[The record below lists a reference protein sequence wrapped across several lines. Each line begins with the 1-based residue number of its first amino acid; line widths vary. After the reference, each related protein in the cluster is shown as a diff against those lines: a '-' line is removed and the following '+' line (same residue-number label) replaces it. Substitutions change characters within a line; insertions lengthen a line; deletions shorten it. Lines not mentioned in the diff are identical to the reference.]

1 MSVNSHSQKL
11 VVIGNGP
18 SLKDFDFNNFRG
30 LKTLGMNAAY
40 RYWERINWYPTYYC
54 CLDDRLLETHYQQI
68 YDLLMT
74 EKVERIFVTYR
85 FLDFYPQLAT
95 HPRVDVLDS
104 FVSHRYQTRH
114 QQYGFPRKEA
124 NSFLTDY
131 PKKLTTGCYSIR
143 YGIYL
148 GYRQILL
155 LGIDCRY
162 VPVVTGARVV
172 DELKMVMD
180 ETPQSNQNYFFDD
193 YQQAG
198 DVFQIPN
205 PEVHGGNLHLQSFE
219 ALRDDI
225 PNYTPGVEIINCN
238 KQSELYVY
246 NVFPYQTF
254 EVASCGNKLGAVVV
268 PTIKFELERILEN
281 FKLWNQLAYL
291 PYLQPPDKPST
302 YLHFVFNAFRDE
314 AMEEQITEA
323 FKAAKLVAK
332 CFQDIRFS
340 YCELSGMDDIYRRSY
355 QGEVGSWGYKS
366 GPNNQFFM
374 TIEKFSADYPYIFMM
389 ETDCFPVKANW
400 LQRAAEIANNS
411 ERFWIKGSLYRGNS
425 PIMKSQQDHIN
436 GNALYASGD
445 RDFQCFIREVWK
457 PFVLKNTK
465 EVDRTLAYDCAIA
478 RYFDKAESATN
489 NFPWLHWQNTA
500 HLLTYTNFIQ
510 NHSGGREAKGEDE
523 ITLKEILSYCPD
535 TYVVHAP
542 HFGPQVAAN
551 QNGGNNIVV
560 DRVKFDEI
568 YLQGKIDKLQENL
581 FELSGNFAGNYI
593 AYLFKG
599 KVRSNNALEGL
610 VKISLT
616 TSQTIVLSLNRQGMK
631 KFEGTTIKYSLSPG
645 NHEIKV
651 THSFKDS
658 HTGCRIQLGV
668 EGDTT
673 ATLEVES
680 VAIAVV
686 D

>member
-1 MSVNSHSQKL
+1 
-11 VVIGNGP
+11 
-18 SLKDFDFNNFRG
+18 
-30 LKTLGMNAAY
+30 
-40 RYWERINWYPTYYC
+40 
-54 CLDDRLLETHYQQI
+54 
-68 YDLLMT
+68 
-74 EKVERIFVTYR
+74 
-85 FLDFYPQLAT
+85 
-95 HPRVDVLDS
+95 
-104 FVSHRYQTRH
+104 
-114 QQYGFPRKEA
+114 
-124 NSFLTDY
+124 
-131 PKKLTTGCYSIR
+131 
-143 YGIYL
+143 
-148 GYRQILL
+148 
-155 LGIDCRY
+155 
-162 VPVVTGARVV
+162 
-172 DELKMVMD
+172 
-180 ETPQSNQNYFFDD
+180 
-193 YQQAG
+193 
-198 DVFQIPN
+198 
-205 PEVHGGNLHLQSFE
+205 
-219 ALRDDI
+219 
-225 PNYTPGVEIINCN
+225 
-238 KQSELYVY
+238 
-246 NVFPYQTF
+246 
-254 EVASCGNKLGAVVV
+254 
-268 PTIKFELERILEN
+268 
-281 FKLWNQLAYL
+281 
-291 PYLQPPDKPST
+291 
-302 YLHFVFNAFRDE
+302 
-314 AMEEQITEA
+314 
-323 FKAAKLVAK
+323 
-332 CFQDIRFS
+332 
-340 YCELSGMDDIYRRSY
+340 MDDIYRRSY